1 MKQHT
6 QFCQEQN
13 WTRKAR
19 PQGAHQGGRVSQIL
33 RNVVVAAGKCL
44 SIVLTMFGMTAV
56 ALGAE
61 IQSIAWEPGS
71 ETPVLQIKAAGV
83 SAYTTQVLEDGQRLR
98 ISFPDS
104 SMGTSLAELQG
115 LDKVKGVYPYLA
127 ENGTSVVVDLLMTEP
142 GQLDVQ
148 KAEYGYRVVAS
159 AAAPATSTPTAV
171 LLTPA
176 TTETPAVK
184 TAAAEPAAAAPA
196 VEEKNVIE
204 DILYAKLPGDR
215 IQVTLKMAKPPV
227 EPNAFTITNPARIS
241 LDFPKTR
248 IGLAK
253 KSIAIKEAAVTSVN
267 AIEAEDRSRI
277 VLSLI
282 KPVAYSTNIDGNNFV
297 VTVEAPVAAIAGAVE
312 PKTTHFASSQ
322 KSGKY
327 NLKAIDFRRGP
338 QGDGKIIINLSD
350 PAVGIDIREQAGE
363 ILVDFLNTS
372 APSELQRR
380 LDVVDFATPVQT
392 VDTYTQGKN
401 TRMVITPKGKYEQLA
416 YQTGS
421 VFTISVKPVIEK
433 SDEKKV
439 DEFGYSGEKLSLNFQ
454 NIDVRAALQVL
465 ADFTGLNF
473 VVSDTVK
480 GSLTLRLKDVPW
492 DQALDLILD
501 SKNLAMRR
509 KGNVLTVAPAPEVA
523 AKEKANLEA
532 TKAVVELEP
541 LVSELIQINYAK
553 AEDIANLIKSIKPVG
568 SATAMEHP
576 VFGASATGATTQIA
590 TSSNT
595 LLSPRGQVTVD
606 NRTNSLLIQDTAG
619 KIREVRKLISQLDQ
633 PVRQVMIESRL
644 VEATDNFSKS
654 LGSRFGVK
662 YSDTSP
668 SGRSGAGS
676 GNISDSS
683 SIVSAG
689 TMTSNANGLNVNLP
703 SGGIGDSVAGSIGLT
718 FAKLGSN
725 GALLNLELSALEQ
738 EGQGKIISS
747 PRVITAN
754 QKLARIEQGQERVF
768 TTNVLGVGSVVTK
781 KATLKLEVTPQI
793 TPDDRVNLDVDITKD
808 NFVDAVVGTLN
819 VKEIK
824 TQVLLDNGETVVI
837 GGIYEQDKNNTTTK
851 VPFFGDIPLLGWLFK
866 SKEAKDN
873 KTELL
878 IFLTPRILSDNLSL
892 R

>member
-1 MKQHT
+1 MT
-6 QFCQEQN
+6 V
-13 WTRKAR
+13 TA
-19 PQGAHQGGRVSQIL
+19 GRWL
-33 RNVVVAAGKCL
+33 AFL
-44 SIVLTMFGMTAV
+44 FAV
-56 ALGAE
+56 AGMSTAAMGAE
-61 IQSIAWEPGS
+61 IQSLAWEPGS
-71 ETPVLQIKAAGV
+71 ETPVLQVRMSGEG
-83 SAYTTQVLEDGQRLR
+83 AYNTQVLEDGQRLR

-104 SMGTSLAELQG
+104 SMGPALAEIQG

-127 ENGTSVVVDLLMTEP
+127 DNGTAVVVDLLMNEP

-159 AAAPATSTPTAV
+159 TTAPLSS
-171 LLTPA
+171 
-176 TTETPAVK
+176 
-184 TAAAEPAAAAPA
+184 AAAAPA
-196 VEEKNVIE
+196 PAVVAMAPQADEPVPEQPAAAPAADDKNSIE
-204 DILYAKLPGDR
+204 DIVYSKLPGDR
-215 IQVTLKMAKPPV
+215 IQITFKMTKTPT

-241 LDFPKTR
+241 LDFPNTR
-248 IGLAK
+248 VGLEK
-253 KSIAIKEAAVTSVN
+253 KSLAVKEAAVANVT
-267 AIEAEDRSRI
+267 AIEAEDRTRV

-282 KPVAYSTNIDGNNFV
+282 KPVAYSTNIDGNNFI
-297 VTVEAPVAAIAGAVE
+297 VTVEAPVSAIAGAVE
-312 PKTTHFASSQ
+312 PKTTHFASTR
-322 KSGKY
+322 KTGKY
-327 NLKAIDFRRGP
+327 SLKGIDFRRGP

-363 ILVDFLNTS
+363 IMLDFLNTS
-372 APSELQRR
+372 ASAELQRR

-392 VDTYTQGKN
+392 IDTFAQGKN
-401 TRMVITPKGKYEQLA
+401 TRMIITPKGKYEHLA
-416 YQTGS
+416 YQTGN
-421 VFTISVKPVIEK
+421 VFTVSVKPVIEK
-433 SDEKKV
+433 PDEKKV

-454 NIDVRAALQVL
+454 NIEARAALQVL

-473 VVSDTVK
+473 VVSDTVR

-509 KGNVLTVAPAPEVA
+509 KGNVITVAPAPEVA

-553 AEDIANLIKSIKPVG
+553 AEDIASLLKSIKAVT
-568 SATAMEHP
+568 TASSQEHP
-576 VFGASATGATTQIA
+576 VFGSAATGATIERSS
-590 TSSNT
+590 SSNT

-606 NRTNSLLIQDTAG
+606 ERTNSLLIQDTPG
-619 KIREVRKLISQLDQ
+619 KIREVRQLIAKLDQ

-654 LGSRFGVK
+654 LGVRFGTK
-662 YSDTSP
+662 YTDTSP
-668 SGRSGAGS
+668 SGRAGAVSGSIA
-676 GNISDSS
+676 DSS

-689 TMTSNANGLNVNLP
+689 TLTANSSGLNVNLP
-703 SGGIGDSVAGSIGLT
+703 SAGIGSSVAGSIGITL
-718 FAKLGSN
+718 AKVGSN
-725 GALLNLELSALEQ
+725 GGLLNLELSALEQ
-738 EGQGKIISS
+738 EGKGKIISS

-754 QKLARIEQGQERVF
+754 QKMARIEQGQERVF

-793 TPDDRVNLDVDITKD
+793 TPDDRVNLEVNITKD
-808 NFVDAVVGTLN
+808 NFADAVNGILN

-837 GGIYEQDKNNTTTK
+837 GGIYEQDKVDSVTK
-851 VPFFGDIPLLGWLFK
+851 VPFFGDIPLLGWMFK
-866 SKEAKDN
+866 SKENQDN
-873 KTELL
+873 RTELL

>member
-1 MKQHT
+1 MKR
-6 QFCQEQN
+6 E
-13 WTRKAR
+13 R
-19 PQGAHQGGRVSQIL
+19 QIL
-33 RNVVVAAGKCL
+33 RRIKAAAGYCL
-44 SIVLTMFGMTAV
+44 WLVMALAGMTKV

-71 ETPVLQIKAAGV
+71 DTPVLQIRVAGN
-83 SAYTTQVLEDGQRLR
+83 ATYQVQALEDGQRLR

-104 SMGTSLAELQG
+104 TMGSSLTELQG
-115 LDKVKGVYPYLA
+115 MDKVKGVYPYLA
-127 ENGTSVVVDLLMTEP
+127 DNGKAVVVDMLMTEP
-142 GQLDVQ
+142 GQLNVQ

-159 AAAPATSTPTAV
+159 VSTPAATAVAPTAAAPAAVPASSPAAANTA
-171 LLTPA
+171 PA
-176 TTETPAVK
+176 PVAETTAK
-184 TAAAEPAAAAPA
+184 TEEKPQNNAAPAEPAA
-196 VEEKNVIE
+196 EQKNVIE
-204 DILYAKLPGDR
+204 DIAYAKLPGDR
-215 IQVTLKMAKPPV
+215 IQITMKMAKAPA
-227 EPNAFTITNPARIS
+227 EPSAFTITNPARIS

-248 IGLAK
+248 VGMEKTTLP
-253 KSIAIKEAAVTSVN
+253 IKQGAVTSVT
-267 AIEAEDRSRI
+267 AVEADDRTRV

-282 KPVAYSTNIDGNNFV
+282 KSVAYSTNIDGNNFV
-297 VTVEAPVAAIAGAVE
+297 ITVEAPVGAIAGAVE
-312 PKTTHFASSQ
+312 PKTTHFASNR
-322 KSGKY
+322 KEGKY
-327 NLKAIDFRRGP
+327 SIKAIDFRRGA

-350 PAVGIDIREQAGE
+350 PSVGIDIREQAGE
-363 ILVDFLNTS
+363 IIVDFLNTS
-372 APSELQRR
+372 VASELQRR

-392 VDTYTQGKN
+392 VDTFVRGKN
-401 TRMVITPKGKYEQLA
+401 TRMIITPKGKYEQSA
-416 YQTGS
+416 YQTGA
-421 VFTISVKPVIEK
+421 VFTVDVKPVIEK
-433 SDEKKV
+433 ADEKKV

-492 DQALDLILD
+492 DQALDLIVD
-501 SKNLAMRR
+501 AKNLAVRR
-509 KGNVLTVAPAPEVA
+509 KGNVITVAPAPEVA

-532 TKAVVELEP
+532 TKAVIELEP

-553 AEDIANLIKSIKPVG
+553 ADDIANLIKSIKPVG

-590 TSSNT
+590 TESNT

-606 NRTNSLLIQDTAG
+606 KRTNSLLIQDTPG
-619 KIREVRKLISQLDQ
+619 KIRELRKLIAQLDQ

-662 YSDTSP
+662 YTDTQN
-668 SGRSGAGS
+668 SGRAGAASGSVA
-676 GNISDSS
+676 DSS

-703 SGGIGDSVAGSIGLT
+703 SAGIGDFAAGSIGLT
-718 FAKLGSN
+718 FAKLGTN
-725 GALLNLELSALEQ
+725 GGLLNLELTALEQ
-738 EGQGKIISS
+738 EGKGKIISS
-747 PRVITAN
+747 PRIITAN
-754 QKLARIEQGQERVF
+754 QKIASIEQGQERVF

-793 TPDDRVNLDVDITKD
+793 TPDDRINMDVDITKD
-808 NFVDAVVGTLN
+808 DFADAVTGLLN

-837 GGIYEQDKNNTTTK
+837 GGIYSQSKNDTTTK

-866 SKEAKDN
+866 EKEAQDN

-878 IFLTPRILSDNLSL
+878 IFLTPRILSQNLSM

>member
-1 MKQHT
+1 
-6 QFCQEQN
+6 
-13 WTRKAR
+13 
-19 PQGAHQGGRVSQIL
+19 
-33 RNVVVAAGKCL
+33 VAGYCL
-44 SIVLTMFGMTAV
+44 WLLIALAGMTKV

-71 ETPVLQIKAAGV
+71 DTPVLQIRVAGN
-83 SAYTTQVLEDGQRLR
+83 ATYQVQALEDGQRLR

-104 SMGTSLAELQG
+104 TMGSSLTELQG
-115 LDKVKGVYPYLA
+115 MDKVKGVYPYLA
-127 ENGTSVVVDLLMTEP
+127 DNGKAVVVDMLMTEP

-159 AAAPATSTPTAV
+159 VSAPAATAVGPTAAVPAAVPAPSPAAA
-171 LLTPA
+171 
-176 TTETPAVK
+176 K
-184 TAAAEPAAAAPA
+184 TAPAPVAETAAKTEEKPQDNAAPAEPAADQ
-196 VEEKNVIE
+196 KNVIE
-204 DILYAKLPGDR
+204 NIAYAKLPGDR
-215 IQVTLKMAKPPV
+215 IQITMKMAKAPE

-248 IGLAK
+248 VGMEKTTLP
-253 KSIAIKEAAVTSVN
+253 IKQGAVTSVT
-267 AIEAEDRSRI
+267 AVEADDRTRV

-282 KPVAYSTNIDGNNFV
+282 KSVAYSTNIDGNNFV
-297 VTVEAPVAAIAGAVE
+297 ITVEAPVGAIAGAVE
-312 PKTTHFASSQ
+312 PKTTHFASNR
-322 KSGKY
+322 KAGKY
-327 NLKAIDFRRGP
+327 SIKAVDFRRGA

-350 PAVGIDIREQAGE
+350 PSVGIDIREQAGE
-363 ILVDFLNTS
+363 IIVDFLNTS
-372 APSELQRR
+372 VASELQRR

-392 VDTYTQGKN
+392 IDTFVRGKN
-401 TRMVITPKGKYEQLA
+401 TRMIITPKGKYEQSA
-416 YQTGS
+416 YQTGA
-421 VFTISVKPVIEK
+421 VFTVDVKPVIEK
-433 SDEKKV
+433 ADEKKV

-492 DQALDLILD
+492 DQALDLIVD
-501 SKNLAMRR
+501 AKNLAVRR
-509 KGNVLTVAPAPEVA
+509 KGNVITVAPAPEVA

-532 TKAVVELEP
+532 TKAVIELEP

-553 AEDIANLIKSIKPVG
+553 ADDIAALIKSIKPVG
-568 SATAMEHP
+568 SATALEHP
-576 VFGASATGATTQIA
+576 VFGSTATGAATQIA
-590 TSSNT
+590 TESNT

-606 NRTNSLLIQDTAG
+606 KRTNSLLIQDTPG
-619 KIREVRKLISQLDQ
+619 KIRELRKLIAQLDQ

-662 YSDTSP
+662 YTDANA
-668 SGRSGAGS
+668 SGRSGAASGS
-676 GNISDSS
+676 ISDSS

-703 SGGIGDSVAGSIGLT
+703 SAGIGDFPAGSIGLT
-718 FAKLGSN
+718 FAKLGAN
-725 GALLNLELSALEQ
+725 GALLNLELTALEQ
-738 EGQGKIISS
+738 EGKGKIISS
-747 PRVITAN
+747 PRIITAN
-754 QKLARIEQGQERVF
+754 QKSASIEQGQERVF

-781 KATLKLEVTPQI
+781 KATLKLDVTPQI
-793 TPDDRVNLDVDITKD
+793 TPDDRINMDVDITKD
-808 NFVDAVVGTLN
+808 DFADAVTGLLN

-837 GGIYEQDKNNTTTK
+837 GGIYSQSKNDTTTK

-866 SKEAKDN
+866 EKESQDN

-878 IFLTPRILSDNLSL
+878 IFLTPRILSQNLSM

>member
-6 QFCQEQN
+6 Q
-13 WTRKAR
+13 
-19 PQGAHQGGRVSQIL
+19 IL
-33 RNVVVAAGKCL
+33 RNVAVAAGKCL
-44 SIVLTMFGMTAV
+44 SLVVAMVGMTAT

-61 IQSIAWEPGS
+61 VQSIAWEPGS
-71 ETPVLQIKAAGV
+71 EAPILQVKLAGE
-83 SAYTTQVLEDGQRLR
+83 STYKTQVLEDGQRLR

-127 ENGTSVVVDLLMTEP
+127 DNGTSVVVDLLMTEP
-142 GQLDVQ
+142 GQLEVQ

-159 AAAPATSTPTAV
+159 AAVPAASTPTPV
-171 LLTPA
+171 LPTPA
-176 TTETPAVK
+176 TVETPAVPVSSPSSPAETSPNVVEQSTEK
-184 TAAAEPAAAAPA
+184 TAVAEPAAAPPV

-248 IGLAK
+248 VGLAK
-253 KSIAIKEAAVTSVN
+253 KSIAVKEAAVTSVT
-267 AIEAEDRSRI
+267 AIEADDRSRI

-282 KPVAYSTNIDGNNFV
+282 KPVAYSTNIEGNNFV
-297 VTVEAPVAAIAGAVE
+297 LTVEAPVAAIAGALE
-312 PKTTHFASSQ
+312 PKTTHFASSR
-322 KSGKY
+322 KTGKY
-327 NLKAIDFRRGP
+327 SLKAIDFRRGP

-350 PAVGIDIREQAGE
+350 AAVGIDIREQAGE
-363 ILVDFLNTS
+363 IMVDFLNTS
-372 APSELQRR
+372 VASELQRR

-416 YQTGS
+416 YQTGN

-433 SDEKKV
+433 PDEKKV

-454 NIDVRAALQVL
+454 NIDARAALQVL

-532 TKAVVELEP
+532 TKSVIELEP

-553 AEDIANLIKSIKPVG
+553 ADDIAALLKSIKAINTIAG
-568 SATAMEHP
+568 QHP
-576 VFGASATGATTQIA
+576 VFNQAVTITKESTE
-590 TSSNT
+590 SNT

-606 NRTNSLLIQDTAG
+606 ARTNSLLIQDTPG
-619 KIREVRKLISQLDQ
+619 KIREVRKLIAKLDQ

-654 LGSRFGVK
+654 LGIRFGTK
-662 YSDTSP
+662 YTDTSS
-668 SGRSGAGS
+668 SGRAGAVSGS
-676 GNISDSS
+676 VSDSS
-683 SIVSAG
+683 SIVAAG
-689 TMTSNANGLNVNLP
+689 TLSANSSGLNVNLP
-703 SGGIGDSVAGSIGLT
+703 SAGIGTSVAGSIGLT
-718 FAKLGSN
+718 IAKIGSN
-725 GALLNLELSALEQ
+725 GGLLNLELSALEQ
-738 EGQGKIISS
+738 EGSGKIISS

-768 TTNVLGVGSVVTK
+768 TTSVLGVGSVVTK

-793 TPDDRVNLDVDITKD
+793 TPDDRINLDVDITKD
-808 NFVDAVVGTLN
+808 NFIDAVAGTLN
-819 VKEIK
+819 IKEIK

-837 GGIYEQDKNNTTTK
+837 GGIYEQDKNDTITK

-866 SKEAKDN
+866 SKEVKDN

>member
-1 MKQHT
+1 
-6 QFCQEQN
+6 
-13 WTRKAR
+13 
-19 PQGAHQGGRVSQIL
+19 
-33 RNVVVAAGKCL
+33 VAGYCL
-44 SIVLTMFGMTAV
+44 WLLIALAGMTKV

-71 ETPVLQIKAAGV
+71 DTPVLQIRVAGN
-83 SAYTTQVLEDGQRLR
+83 ATYQVQALEDGQRLR

-104 SMGTSLAELQG
+104 TMGSSLTELQG
-115 LDKVKGVYPYLA
+115 MDKVKGVYPYLA
-127 ENGTSVVVDLLMTEP
+127 DNGKAVVVDMLMTEP

-159 AAAPATSTPTAV
+159 VSAPAATAVGPTAAVPAAVPAPSPAAA
-171 LLTPA
+171 
-176 TTETPAVK
+176 K
-184 TAAAEPAAAAPA
+184 TAPAPVAETAAKTEEKPQDNAAPAEPAADQ
-196 VEEKNVIE
+196 KNVIE
-204 DILYAKLPGDR
+204 NIAYAKLPGDR
-215 IQVTLKMAKPPV
+215 IQITMKMAKAPE

-248 IGLAK
+248 VGMEKTTLP
-253 KSIAIKEAAVTSVN
+253 IKQGAVTSVT
-267 AIEAEDRSRI
+267 AVEADDRTRV

-282 KPVAYSTNIDGNNFV
+282 KSVAYSTNIDGNNFV
-297 VTVEAPVAAIAGAVE
+297 ITVEAPVGAIAGAVE
-312 PKTTHFASSQ
+312 PKTTHFASNR
-322 KSGKY
+322 KAGKY
-327 NLKAIDFRRGP
+327 SIKAVDFRRGA

-350 PAVGIDIREQAGE
+350 PSVGIDIREQAGE
-363 ILVDFLNTS
+363 VIVDFLNTS
-372 APSELQRR
+372 VPAELQRR

-392 VDTYTQGKN
+392 IDTFVRGKN
-401 TRMVITPKGKYEQLA
+401 TRMIITPKGKYEQSA
-416 YQTGS
+416 YQTGA
-421 VFTISVKPVIEK
+421 VFTVDVKPVIEK
-433 SDEKKV
+433 ADEKKV

-492 DQALDLILD
+492 DQALDLIVD
-501 SKNLAMRR
+501 AKNLAVRR
-509 KGNVLTVAPAPEVA
+509 KGNVITVAPAPEVA

-532 TKAVVELEP
+532 TKAVIELEP

-553 AEDIANLIKSIKPVG
+553 ADDIANLIKSIKPVG

-590 TSSNT
+590 TESNT

-606 NRTNSLLIQDTAG
+606 KRTNSLLIQDTPG
-619 KIREVRKLISQLDQ
+619 KIRELRKLIAQLDQ

-662 YSDTSP
+662 YTDTQN
-668 SGRSGAGS
+668 SGRAGAASGSVA
-676 GNISDSS
+676 DSS

-703 SGGIGDSVAGSIGLT
+703 SAGIGDFAAGSIGLT
-718 FAKLGSN
+718 FAKLGTN
-725 GALLNLELSALEQ
+725 GGLLNLELTALEQ
-738 EGQGKIISS
+738 EGKGKIISS
-747 PRVITAN
+747 PRIITAN
-754 QKLARIEQGQERVF
+754 QKIASIEQGQERVF

-793 TPDDRVNLDVDITKD
+793 TPDDRINMDVDITKD
-808 NFVDAVVGTLN
+808 DFADAVTGLLN

-837 GGIYEQDKNNTTTK
+837 GGIYSQSKNDTTTK

-866 SKEAKDN
+866 EKEAQDN

-878 IFLTPRILSDNLSL
+878 IFLTPRILSQNLSM

>member
-1 MKQHT
+1 MKQHI
-6 QFCQEQN
+6 
-13 WTRKAR
+13 
-19 PQGAHQGGRVSQIL
+19 QIL
-33 RNVVVAAGKCL
+33 HNVAVAAGKCL
-44 SIVLTMFGMTAV
+44 SLVVAMVGMTAA

-71 ETPVLQIKAAGV
+71 EAPVLQIKVAGE
-83 SAYTTQVLEDGQRLR
+83 STYKTQVLEDGQRLR
-98 ISFPDS
+98 ISFSDS

-127 ENGTSVVVDLLMTEP
+127 DNGTSVVVDLLMTEP

-159 AAAPATSTPTAV
+159 AAAPAASTPTPV
-171 LLTPA
+171 LPTPA
-176 TTETPAVK
+176 TAETPAVPAPSPSSPAEMTSKAVEQPTEK
-184 TAAAEPAAAAPA
+184 TAAAAPPA

-248 IGLAK
+248 VGLAK
-253 KSIAIKEAAVTSVN
+253 KSIAVKEAAVTSVT

-282 KPVAYSTNIDGNNFV
+282 KPVAYSTNIEGNNFV
-297 VTVEAPVAAIAGAVE
+297 LTVEAPVAAIAGAVE
-312 PKTTHFASSQ
+312 PKTTHFASSH
-322 KSGKY
+322 KTGKY
-327 NLKAIDFRRGP
+327 SLKAIDFRRGP

-350 PAVGIDIREQAGE
+350 AAVGIDIREQAGE
-363 ILVDFLNTS
+363 IMVDFLNTS
-372 APSELQRR
+372 VASELQRR

-392 VDTYTQGKN
+392 VDTYAQGKN
-401 TRMVITPKGKYEQLA
+401 TRMIITPKGKYEQLA
-416 YQTGS
+416 YQTGN

-433 SDEKKV
+433 PDEKKV

-492 DQALDLILD
+492 DQALDLIID

-532 TKAVVELEP
+532 TKAVIELEP

-568 SATAMEHP
+568 NATAMEHP
-576 VFGASATGATTQIA
+576 VFGSTATGTTTQIA

-606 NRTNSLLIQDTAG
+606 ARTNSLLIQDTPG

-654 LGSRFGVK
+654 LGARFGVK
-662 YSDTSP
+662 YTDTSL

-676 GNISDSS
+676 GSIADSS

-689 TMTSNANGLNVNLP
+689 TMSSNSNGLNVNLP
-703 SGGIGDSVAGSIGLT
+703 SAGIGNSVAGSIGLT

-725 GALLNLELSALEQ
+725 GGLLNLELSALEQ
-738 EGQGKIISS
+738 EGKGKIISS

-768 TTNVLGVGSVVTK
+768 TTSVLGVGSVVTK

-808 NFVDAVVGTLN
+808 NFVDAIAGTLN

-837 GGIYEQDKNNTTTK
+837 GGIYEQDKNDTITK

-866 SKEAKDN
+866 SKEVKDN

-878 IFLTPRILSDNLSL
+878 IFLTPRILSENLSL

>member
-6 QFCQEQN
+6 Q
-13 WTRKAR
+13 
-19 PQGAHQGGRVSQIL
+19 IL
-33 RNVVVAAGKCL
+33 RNVAVAAGKYL
-44 SIVLTMFGMTAV
+44 SLVVAMAGMTAA

-71 ETPVLQIKAAGV
+71 EAPVLQIKLAGE
-83 SAYTTQVLEDGQRLR
+83 STYKTQVLEDGQRLR
-98 ISFPDS
+98 ISFSDS

-127 ENGTSVVVDLLMTEP
+127 DNGTSVVVDLLMTEP

-159 AAAPATSTPTAV
+159 AAAPAASTPTPV
-171 LLTPA
+171 LPTPA
-176 TTETPAVK
+176 TAEIPAVPASSPSSPAETASKTVEQPAEK
-184 TAAAEPAAAAPA
+184 TAMAEPVAAPPV

-215 IQVTLKMAKPPV
+215 IQVTLKMAKPPM

-248 IGLAK
+248 VGLAK
-253 KSIAIKEAAVTSVN
+253 KSIAVKEAAVTSVT
-267 AIEAEDRSRI
+267 AIEADDRSRI

-282 KPVAYSTNIDGNNFV
+282 KPVAYSTNIEGNNFV
-297 VTVEAPVAAIAGAVE
+297 LTVEAPVAAITGAVE
-312 PKTTHFASSQ
+312 PKTTHFASTH
-322 KSGKY
+322 KTGKY
-327 NLKAIDFRRGP
+327 SLKAIDFRRGP

-350 PAVGIDIREQAGE
+350 AAVGIDIREQAGE
-363 ILVDFLNTS
+363 IMVDFLNTS
-372 APSELQRR
+372 VASELQRR

-392 VDTYTQGKN
+392 VDTYAQGKN

-433 SDEKKV
+433 PDEKKV

-454 NIDVRAALQVL
+454 NIDARAALQVL

-532 TKAVVELEP
+532 TKSVIELEP
-541 LVSELIQINYAK
+541 LISELIQINYAK
-553 AEDIANLIKSIKPVG
+553 AEDIAVLLKSIK
-568 SATAMEHP
+568 AITTTAGQHP
-576 VFGASATGATTQIA
+576 VFGQAVAITKESTD
-590 TSSNT
+590 SNT

-606 NRTNSLLIQDTAG
+606 ARTNSLLIQDTAG
-619 KIREVRKLISQLDQ
+619 KIREVRKLIAKLDQ

-644 VEATDNFSKS
+644 VEATDNFSRS
-654 LGSRFGVK
+654 LGVRLGHIYDSTKSSGQRAITTGQDATIDNTYLTSGV
-662 YSDTSP
+662 YDIN
-668 SGRSGAGS
+668 RHF
-676 GNISDSS
+676 
-683 SIVSAG
+683 
-689 TMTSNANGLNVNLP
+689 NVNLP
-703 SGGIGDSVAGSIGLT
+703 SPGIGTSPA
-718 FAKLGSN
+718 
-725 GALLNLELSALEQ
+725 GALTLFFSKGSRIIDLELSALEQ
-738 EGQGKIISS
+738 EGKGKIISS

-768 TTNVLGVGSVVTK
+768 TTSVLGVGSVVTK

-793 TPDDRVNLDVDITKD
+793 TPDDRVSLNVDISKD
-808 NFVDAVVGTLN
+808 NFVDATSGLLN
-819 VKEIK
+819 VKQVK

-837 GGIYEQDKNNTTTK
+837 GGIYEQDKNDTVTK
-851 VPFFGDIPLLGWLFK
+851 VPFLGDIPLLGWLFK
-866 SKEAKDN
+866 SKEVKDN

-878 IFLTPRILSDNLSL
+878 IFLTPRILSENLSM

>member
-1 MKQHT
+1 
-6 QFCQEQN
+6 
-13 WTRKAR
+13 
-19 PQGAHQGGRVSQIL
+19 
-33 RNVVVAAGKCL
+33 
-44 SIVLTMFGMTAV
+44 
-56 ALGAE
+56 
-61 IQSIAWEPGS
+61 
-71 ETPVLQIKAAGV
+71 
-83 SAYTTQVLEDGQRLR
+83 
-98 ISFPDS
+98 
-104 SMGTSLAELQG
+104 
-115 LDKVKGVYPYLA
+115 VYPYLA
-127 ENGTSVVVDLLMTEP
+127 DNGTAVVVDLLMNEP

-159 AAAPATSTPTAV
+159 TTAPLSS
-171 LLTPA
+171 
-176 TTETPAVK
+176 
-184 TAAAEPAAAAPA
+184 AAAAPA
-196 VEEKNVIE
+196 PAVVAMAPQADEPVPEQPAAAPAADDKNSIE
-204 DILYAKLPGDR
+204 DIVYSKLPGDR
-215 IQVTLKMAKPPV
+215 IQITFKMTKTPT

-241 LDFPKTR
+241 LDFPNTR
-248 IGLAK
+248 VGLEK
-253 KSIAIKEAAVTSVN
+253 KSLAVKEAAVANVT
-267 AIEAEDRSRI
+267 AIEAEDRTRV

-282 KPVAYSTNIDGNNFV
+282 KPVAYSTNIDGNNFI
-297 VTVEAPVAAIAGAVE
+297 VTVEAPVSAIAGAVE
-312 PKTTHFASSQ
+312 PKTTHFASTR
-322 KSGKY
+322 KTGKY
-327 NLKAIDFRRGP
+327 SLKGIDFRRGP

-363 ILVDFLNTS
+363 IMLDFLNTS
-372 APSELQRR
+372 ASAELQRR

-392 VDTYTQGKN
+392 IDTFAQGKN
-401 TRMVITPKGKYEQLA
+401 TRMIITPKGKYEHLA
-416 YQTGS
+416 YQTGN
-421 VFTISVKPVIEK
+421 VFTVSVKPVIEK
-433 SDEKKV
+433 PDEKKV

-454 NIDVRAALQVL
+454 NIEARAALQVL

-509 KGNVLTVAPAPEVA
+509 KGNVITVAPAPEVA

-553 AEDIANLIKSIKPVG
+553 AEDIASLLKSIKAVT
-568 SATAMEHP
+568 TASSQEHP
-576 VFGASATGATTQIA
+576 VFGSAATGATIERSS
-590 TSSNT
+590 SSNT

-606 NRTNSLLIQDTAG
+606 ERTNSLLIQDTPG
-619 KIREVRKLISQLDQ
+619 KIREVRQLIAKLDQ

-654 LGSRFGVK
+654 LGVRFGTK
-662 YSDTSP
+662 YTDTSP
-668 SGRSGAGS
+668 SGRAGAVSGSIA
-676 GNISDSS
+676 DSS

-689 TMTSNANGLNVNLP
+689 TLTANSSGLNVNLP
-703 SGGIGDSVAGSIGLT
+703 SAGIGSSVAGSIGITL
-718 FAKLGSN
+718 AKVGSN
-725 GALLNLELSALEQ
+725 GGLLNLELSALEQ
-738 EGQGKIISS
+738 EGKGKIISS

-754 QKLARIEQGQERVF
+754 QKMARIEQGQERVF

-793 TPDDRVNLDVDITKD
+793 TPDDRVNLEVNITKD
-808 NFVDAVVGTLN
+808 NFADAVNGILN

-837 GGIYEQDKNNTTTK
+837 GGIYEQDKVDSVTK
-851 VPFFGDIPLLGWLFK
+851 VPFFGDIPLLGWMFK
-866 SKEAKDN
+866 SKENQDN
-873 KTELL
+873 RTELL

>member
-1 MKQHT
+1 MKLKI
-6 QFCQEQN
+6 
-13 WTRKAR
+13 R
-19 PQGAHQGGRVSQIL
+19 IL
-33 RNVVVAAGKCL
+33 R
-44 SIVLTMFGMTAV
+44 TV
-56 ALGAE
+56 ALATGRSMAFLVAMVGISANAFSAE
-61 IQSIAWEPGS
+61 IQSIVWEPGS
-71 ETPVLQIKAAGV
+71 ETPVLQVRASGDG
-83 SAYTTQVLEDGQRLR
+83 SFTTQVLEDGQRLR

-104 SMGTSLAELQG
+104 NMGPSLAELQG
-115 LDKVKGVYPYLA
+115 LEKVKGVYPYLA
-127 ENGTSVVVDLLMTEP
+127 DNGTAVVVDLLMNEP

-159 AAAPATSTPTAV
+159 TLAAAPASSAAASV
-171 LLTPA
+171 A
-176 TTETPAVK
+176 ETPAV
-184 TAAAEPAAAAPA
+184 APAPPAAMETPVKAEEPVVEKPAPGA
-196 VEEKNVIE
+196 EEKNSIE
-204 DILYAKLPGDR
+204 EIFYAKLPGDR
-215 IQVTLKMAKPPV
+215 IQITFKMTKAPT

-241 LDFPKTR
+241 LDFPNTR
-248 IGLAK
+248 VGLGK
-253 KSIAIKEAAVTSVN
+253 KNLSIKEAAVTNVT
-267 AIEAEDRSRI
+267 AIEAEDRSRV

-282 KPVAYSTNIDGNNFV
+282 KPVAYSTSIEGNNFT
-297 VTVEAPVAAIAGAVE
+297 VTVEAPVSAIAGAVE
-312 PKTTHFASSQ
+312 PKTTHFASTR
-322 KSGKY
+322 KTGKY
-327 NLKAIDFRRGP
+327 SVKGIDFRRGP

-350 PAVGIDIREQAGE
+350 PTVGIDIREQAGE
-363 ILVDFLNTS
+363 IMLDFLNTS
-372 APSELQRR
+372 ASVELQRR

-392 VDTYTQGKN
+392 IDTFAQGKN
-401 TRMVITPKGKYEQLA
+401 TRMIITPKGKYEHLA
-416 YQTGS
+416 YQTGN
-421 VFTISVKPVIEK
+421 VFTVSVKPVIEK
-433 SDEKKV
+433 PDEKKV

-454 NIDVRAALQVL
+454 NIEARAALQVL

-501 SKNLAMRR
+501 GKNLAMRR
-509 KGNVLTVAPAPEVA
+509 KGNVITVAPAPEVA

-553 AEDIANLIKSIKPVG
+553 ADDIAALLKSIKAVT
-568 SATAMEHP
+568 STTAQEHP
-576 VFGASATGATTQIA
+576 VFGSTATGVSTQSS

-606 NRTNSLLIQDTAG
+606 GRTNSLLIQDTAG
-619 KIREVRKLISQLDQ
+619 KIREIRQLISKLDQ

-654 LGSRFGVK
+654 LGVRFGSK
-662 YSDTSP
+662 YTDNNRP
-668 SGRSGAGS
+668 SGRDGAISGTVA
-676 GNISDSS
+676 DSS

-689 TMTSNANGLNVNLP
+689 TLTANSSGLNVNLP
-703 SGGIGDSVAGSIGLT
+703 SAGIGSKAAGSIGITL
-718 FAKLGSN
+718 AKIGSN
-725 GALLNLELSALEQ
+725 GGLLNLELSALEQ
-738 EGQGKIISS
+738 EGNGKVISS

-754 QKLARIEQGQERVF
+754 QKMARIEQGQERVF

-793 TPDDRVNLDVDITKD
+793 TPDDRINMEVNITKD
-808 NFVDAVVGTLN
+808 NFADAVTGVLN

-837 GGIYEQDKNNTTTK
+837 GGIYEQDKTDTVTK
-851 VPFFGDIPLLGWLFK
+851 VPLLGDIPLLGWLFK

-878 IFLTPRILSDNLSL
+878 IFLTPRILADNLSL

>member
-1 MKQHT
+1 MKQHI
-6 QFCQEQN
+6 QL
-13 WTRKAR
+13 
-19 PQGAHQGGRVSQIL
+19 L
-33 RNVVVAAGKCL
+33 RNVAVAAGKCL
-44 SIVLTMFGMTAV
+44 SVVAMVGMTAT

-71 ETPVLQIKAAGV
+71 EAPVLQVRLAGE
-83 SAYTTQVLEDGQRLR
+83 STYKTQVLEDGQRLR

-127 ENGTSVVVDLLMTEP
+127 DNGTSVVVDLLMTEP

-159 AAAPATSTPTAV
+159 AAPAASTPTPVLPVPATAETSAV
-171 LLTPA
+171 PVPSPSTPA
-176 TTETPAVK
+176 EMTSNVVEQPAEK
-184 TAAAEPAAAAPA
+184 TAVAEPVAAPPA
-196 VEEKNVIE
+196 AEEKNVIE

-248 IGLAK
+248 VGLAK
-253 KSIAIKEAAVTSVN
+253 KSIAVKEAAVTSVT

-282 KPVAYSTNIDGNNFV
+282 KPVAYSTNIEGNNFV
-297 VTVEAPVAAIAGAVE
+297 LTVEAPVTTIAGAVE
-312 PKTTHFASSQ
+312 PKTTHFASSR
-322 KSGKY
+322 KTGKY
-327 NLKAIDFRRGP
+327 SLKAIDFRRGT

-350 PAVGIDIREQAGE
+350 AAVGIDIREQAGE
-363 ILVDFLNTS
+363 IMVDFLNTS
-372 APSELQRR
+372 VASELQRR

-392 VDTYTQGKN
+392 VDTYPQGKN

-433 SDEKKV
+433 PDEKKV

-454 NIDVRAALQVL
+454 NIEARAALQVL

-532 TKAVVELEP
+532 TKSVIELEP
-541 LVSELIQINYAK
+541 LISELIQVNYAK
-553 AEDIANLIKSIKPVG
+553 ARDIAVLLKSIKAI
-568 SATAMEHP
+568 STTADQHP
-576 VFGASATGATTQIA
+576 VFGQAVSITKESTD
-590 TSSNT
+590 SNT

-606 NRTNSLLIQDTAG
+606 VRTNSLLIQDTAG
-619 KIREVRKLISQLDQ
+619 KIREVRKLITKLDQ

-654 LGSRFGVK
+654 LGARFGVK
-662 YSDTSP
+662 YTDTSL
-668 SGRSGAGS
+668 SSRSGAGS
-676 GNISDSS
+676 GSIADSS
-683 SIVSAG
+683 SIVAAG
-689 TMTSNANGLNVNLP
+689 TMSSNTNGLNVNLP
-703 SGGIGDSVAGSIGLT
+703 SAGIGTSVAGSIGLT

-725 GALLNLELSALEQ
+725 GGLLNLELSALEQ
-738 EGQGKIISS
+738 EGRGKIISS

-754 QKLARIEQGQERVF
+754 QKQARIEQGQERVF
-768 TTNVLGVGSVVTK
+768 TTSVLGVGSVVTK

-793 TPDDRVNLDVDITKD
+793 TPDDRINLEVDITKD
-808 NFVDAVVGTLN
+808 NFVDAIAGTLN
-819 VKEIK
+819 IKEI
-824 TQVLLDNGETVVI
+824 TTTVLLDNGETVVI
-837 GGIYEQDKNNTTTK
+837 GGIYEQDKNDTITK

-866 SKEAKDN
+866 SKEVKDN